1 MDIFFEQIVTIK
13 VEGKKL
19 AGLILSW
26 VAALILCAL
35 IIVLVMIFPIIMAV
49 MVAAIAGVLFGTY
62 KLCQKF
68 FVEYEY
74 IVTNNL
80 LDIDTIIARNSR
92 KRLIT
97 IDIPNIL
104 FFSKYDPK
112 KIQNKQYN
120 QTYFCANDDDE
131 LYMLEYKHKTKGNVL
146 VVFAPNEK
154 IIGAIKRTAPRV
166 VCNI

>member
-1 MDIFFEQIVTIK
+1 MDTFFEQIVTIK

-26 VAALILCAL
+26 LLALTLCA
-35 IIVLVMIFPIIMAV
+35 IIVILVMLIPTLSAIMIV
-49 MVAAIAGVLFGTY
+49 AIAGILFGTY

-68 FVEYEY
+68 FIEYEY

-97 IDIPNIL
+97 IDIPNISS
-104 FFSKYDPK
+104 FSIYDPQ
-112 KIQNKQYN
+112 KIKGKNYS
-120 QTYFCANDDDE
+120 QTYFCANDDDQ

-154 IIGAIKRTAPRV
+154 IVGAIKRTAPRV